1 MGALDLNGSTSS
13 MCWNWTWRCL
23 DLWCCCLMVERGRA
37 MTTEE
42 QVEDMGR
49 MVAQLAVAKSE
60 REIRQK
66 MKVMLYQGI
75 LLGMAITVAVDV
87 ITSLAFGLV
96 K

>member
-1 MGALDLNGSTSS
+1 
-13 MCWNWTWRCL
+13 
-23 DLWCCCLMVERGRA
+23 MVERGRA

>member
-1 MGALDLNGSTSS
+1 
-13 MCWNWTWRCL
+13 
-23 DLWCCCLMVERGRA
+23 